1 VNSSAPGGNFF
12 EAASTGKRETHP
24 ESRVAILFGAQ
35 KINLKAQRDIFIS
48 ATTSTSIEST
58 N

>member
-1 VNSSAPGGNFF
+1 
-12 EAASTGKRETHP
+12 
-24 ESRVAILFGAQ
+24 VAILFGAQ